1 MFYKYIFTERF
12 EEIAPCISKNLRLEY
27 DHMEGFKVPYLGP
40 LFQLHLLQTH
50 TPPYR
55 AYDEDY
61 YENEYNRFYIKKII
75 KLYKEIKLKKWC
87 ASGLNQ

>member
-1 MFYKYIFTERF
+1 MITWKGLKFHIWVLYFS
-12 EEIAPCISKNLRLEY
+12 CISYR
-27 DHMEGFKVPYLGP
+27 HI
-40 LFQLHLLQTH
+40 H
-50 TPPYR
+50 PPYR